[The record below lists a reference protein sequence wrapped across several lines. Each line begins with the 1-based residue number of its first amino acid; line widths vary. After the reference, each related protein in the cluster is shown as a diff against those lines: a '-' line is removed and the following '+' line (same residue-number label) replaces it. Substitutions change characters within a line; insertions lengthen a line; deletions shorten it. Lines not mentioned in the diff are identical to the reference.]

1 MSKKAETTI
10 ATADQVSYFGFHIP
24 YLELL
29 GVIPISCENDVA
41 ITRLPI
47 KDSLHNSRQNIHGGA
62 ILSVFDFTLSAAARA
77 DDPLGSGLATI
88 SMSTNFMA
96 PGDGD
101 LTVEARCV
109 RRGGSVAFCEA
120 VARDDHGTLVA
131 TASGAFKIIRLKKP

>member
-1 MSKKAETTI
+1 MSTTL

-29 GVIPISCENDVA
+29 GVEPISCKDDVA

-47 KDSLHNSRQNIHGGA
+47 KDTLHNSRRQIHGGA

-77 DDPLGSGLATI
+77 NDPLASGLATI
-88 SMSTNFMA
+88 SMSTNFIS
-96 PGDGD
+96 PGNGD

-109 RRGGSVAFCEA
+109 RRGGSIAFCEA
-120 VARDDHGTLVA
+120 VARDESGSIVA
-131 TASGAFKIIRLKKP
+131 TASGAFKIIKLNKS